1 MIEDFYKDFNKI
13 VNFVQENAERE
24 SGERI
29 LGKDPISGREVKVR
43 LGRFGPLAQIGN
55 VGDDQ
60 KPVFASLTS
69 NQTLENIS
77 FDEVME
83 LFKLPKELGEHNSEI
98 ITVNNGRFGPYLKYG
113 KKICFLTKRYQTYR
127 N

>member
-1 MIEDFYKDFNKI
+1 MWIQFFGSFAQSSTIYPSSTSMVVILPK
-13 VNFVQENAERE
+13 VE
-24 SGERI
+24 SSME
-29 LGKDPISGREVKVR
+29 DPISGREVKVR

-77 FDEVME
+77 FT
-83 LFKLPKELGEHNSEI
+83 I
-98 ITVNNGRFGPYLKYG
+98 
-113 KKICFLTKRYQTYR
+113 
-127 N
+127 